1 MLLLILF
8 VLFYIFIE
16 QKNIKVT
23 ADDLVQSYIANPKKA
38 DKKYLDKNIEITGQV
53 KSFYEFE
60 GEKNILALQIADE
73 KIVVYCLLM
82 NKQVEDKVKTLTSS
96 NEITVIGK
104 CLGINP
110 PSAEKFPESIY
121 IEAEKIK

>member
-16 QKNIKVT
+16 QKCIKVT
-23 ADDLVQSYIANPKKA
+23 AYDLVQSYIENPKEA
-38 DKKYLDKNIEITGQV
+38 DKKYLDEIIEITGQV

-60 GEKNILALQIADE
+60 GEKNILALQTAKGGID
-73 KIVVYCLLM
+73 IYCLLM
-82 NKQVEDKVKTLTSS
+82 NKQLEENAKTLTSS
-96 NEITVIGK
+96 NEITVSGK
-104 CLGINP
+104 CLGIKDL
-110 PSAEKFPESIY
+110 KFPNSIY